1 MISRRNFCISTATS
15 VLFAAARSSADADD
29 QQDTI
34 TRTLVQIET
43 ASGGRL
49 GVCIL
54 DAAARKQYGYRM
66 DERFMMLSSF
76 KLLASAL
83 VLSRVDHGEE
93 TLDRQIQIQA
103 SDLVAWS
110 PVTEKHL
117 DTGMTM
123 AQLCEATVTTSDNTA
138 ANLILKSFGGPDAVT
153 RFARSLDDAVTRL
166 DRYEPELNQ
175 PTAENLLDTTSP
187 AAMAGTLHKL
197 LLADGISPSSR
208 RLLNNWLRNNTTGEK
223 RLKAGLPASWKIGDK
238 TGTSNTAANDIG
250 IIWPEHYT
258 PLLVTAYLA
267 DTTAGN
273 IVKEA
278 TLAAVGELVYQLY
291 SSKTNP
297 LAASVI
303 R

>member
-15 VLFAAARSSADADD
+15 VLFAALRCGADADD

-34 TRTLVQIET
+34 TRTLTQIET

-54 DAAARKQYGYRM
+54 DPATREQYGYRM

-93 TLDRQIQIQA
+93 TLDRQIRIQA

-117 DTGMTM
+117 DTGMSI

-138 ANLILKSFGGPDAVT
+138 ANLILQSYGGPEAVT
-153 RFARSLDDAVTRL
+153 RFARSLGDEVTRL
-166 DRYEPELNQ
+166 DRYEPELND

-187 AAMAGTLHKL
+187 SAMAGTLHKL
-197 LLADGISPSSR
+197 LLSDGISVSSR
-208 RLLNNWLRNNTTGEK
+208 LLLNNWLRNNTTGEK
-223 RLKAGLPASWKIGDK
+223 RLKAGLPASWQIGEK

-273 IVKEA
+273 TIKEA
-278 TLAAVGELVYQLY
+278 ALAAVGELVYHLY
-291 SSKTNP
+291 GNTTNP
-297 LAASVI
+297 IAASI
-303 R
+303 SR